1 MILSNKFTFTIHAY
15 ENICH
20 VMLLHK
26 YRHIMLKIAKPGP
39 ETVSPVNPSFTKPVS
54 VFVMDCR
61 KLYFKRKLVSVFAK
75 SIMLT

>member
-1 MILSNKFTFTIHAY
+1 
-15 ENICH
+15 
-20 VMLLHK
+20 
-26 YRHIMLKIAKPGP
+26 MLKIAKPGP